1 MTAKIPNNVMRPPI
15 GFQYVK
21 GKVEPIKKPK
31 PKNDLQQLSTR
42 QIKMIEIDNLEKRIA
57 ILQDQLE
64 LKKSEISYY
73 PEKAEGRIWLKDIME
88 AVCNHMNFT
97 PIEITS
103 ERRYKELVKARS
115 LYINLC
121 LDLTKHGVTH
131 IARSCGDRDH
141 TTVCH
146 HQRIKAENSK
156 CWSMKTDEGLAL
168 WSDYNKIKQELLN
181 NIQHGYCS
189 EK

>member
-15 GFQYVK
+15 GFEYIE
-21 GKVEPIKKPK
+21 GKVQPIKKPE
-31 PKNDLQQLSTR
+31 PNNNLHRLNTR

-88 AVCNHMNFT
+88 AVCNHTSFT
-97 PIEITS
+97 PIQITS
-103 ERRYKELVKARS
+103 EKKYQELVKARS

-131 IARSCGDRDH
+131 IAKSCGDRDH
-141 TTVCH
+141 TTACH
-146 HQRIKAENSK
+146 HQKIKAEQSK
-156 CWSMKTDEGLAL
+156 SWSMKTDKGLAL
-168 WSDYNKIKQELLN
+168 WADYNKIKQELLS

>member
-1 MTAKIPNNVMRPPI
+1 MSLINNPVMRPA
-15 GFQYVK
+15 
-21 GKVEPIKKPK
+21 KPL
-31 PKNDLQQLSTR
+31 NDLQQLTPR
-42 QIKMIEIDNLEKRIA
+42 QLKQIEIDNIEKKIFL
-57 ILQDQLE
+57 LQEKVKLI
-64 LKKSEISYY
+64 KAEIHYY
-73 PEKAEGRIWLKDIME
+73 PEKAEGRIWMRDILIS
-88 AVCNHMNFT
+88 VCNHTNFT
-97 PIEITS
+97 PEQIMS

-131 IARSCGDRDH
+131 IARTCGDRDH

-146 HQRIKAENSK
+146 HQKLKAEKSK
-156 CWSMKTDEGLAL
+156 CWSMSTDEGLGL
-168 WSDYNKIKQELLN
+168 WSDYNKIKQELVD